1 MPPGLPGLPK
11 IKLPENPLSPLRKVV
26 HKGHQQ
32 IEKAGRDIHSIAE
45 ELRGNI
51 PNKTS
56 TIQDIEKASEI
67 EPQSRTASPTGGASK
82 VTSEETIAYQKR
94 EIAKELWQLEKHL
107 AQGCR
112 IPDKTGKRIPCD
124 CCEKGSWIAGLA
136 YESIP
141 IAERA
146 GQTSGVFEKIASWS
160 EALEPMVTVAA
171 VEGGQYD
178 YKKLSGEASALRKEL
193 MGTVAFNA
201 LLPPRE
207 QFTLEEAKELATEE
221 ATKEVERR
229 WKSQE
234 KKSTT

>member
-1 MPPGLPGLPK
+1 MPKFPNPGDVFSA
-11 IKLPENPLSPLRKVV
+11 ID
-26 HKGHQQ
+26 
-32 IEKAGRDIHSIAE
+32 KAGSVIDKGLSFIDEAGDRLDKIGLTE
-45 ELRGNI
+45 EPRA
-51 PNKTS
+51 PETPTTAPES
-56 TIQDIEKASEI
+56 QE
-67 EPQSRTASPTGGASK
+67 EPQSRTSSPTGGASK
-82 VTSEETIAYQKR
+82 VTSEETLAYQKR
-94 EIAKELWQLEKHL
+94 EIGRELWQLEKHL

-112 IPDKTGKRIPCD
+112 IPDKSGKRIPCD

-193 MGTVAFNA
+193 MGSLTLGA
-201 LLPPRE
+201 LRTPSEPSPGE
-207 QFTLEEAKELATEE
+207 
-221 ATKEVERR
+221 
-229 WKSQE
+229 
-234 KKSTT
+234 

>member
-26 HKGHQQ
+26 HEGHQQ

-56 TIQDIEKASEI
+56 TIQDIEEASEI
-67 EPQSRTASPTGGASK
+67 EPQSRTSSPTTDVSK
-82 VTSEETIAYQKR
+82 LTNDEILAYQNR
-94 EIAKELWQLEKHL
+94 EIGRELWQLEKHL
-107 AQGCR
+107 SQGCR
-112 IPDKTGKRIPCD
+112 IPDRTGKPVPCD
-124 CCEKGSWIAGLA
+124 CCEKGSFIAGLA

-141 IAERA
+141 IAER
-146 GQTSGVFEKIASWS
+146 GGKPSTIYEKIAKWA
-160 EALEPMVTVAA
+160 EELEPMVTASA
-171 VEGGQYD
+171 VESGQYD
-178 YKKLSGEASALRKEL
+178 YKNLSGQASALRKEL
-193 MGTVAFNA
+193 MGTGSLNA
-201 LLPPRE
+201 LLTPKD
-207 QFTLEEAKELATEE
+207 QFTLEEAKELAAEE

-234 KKSTT
+234 KKSAT

>member
-1 MPPGLPGLPK
+1 MPPRIPK
-11 IKLPENPLSPLRKVV
+11 IKLPTHPLEPLRELVR
-26 HKGHQQ
+26 GGR
-32 IEKAGRDIHSIAE
+32 ERLEEAGSDIHSIAE
-45 ELRGNI
+45 DLRGNI
-51 PNKTS
+51 PNITP
-56 TIQDIEKASEI
+56 TIQGTEKALEI

-146 GQTSGVFEKIASWS
+146 GQTSDIFEKIASWA
-160 EALEPMVTVAA
+160 EDLEPMVTVAA

-178 YKKLSGEASALRKEL
+178 YKKISGEASALRKEL
-193 MGTVAFNA
+193 MGSLTLGA
-201 LLPPRE
+201 LRTPSEHSPGE
-207 QFTLEEAKELATEE
+207 
-221 ATKEVERR
+221 
-229 WKSQE
+229 
-234 KKSTT
+234 